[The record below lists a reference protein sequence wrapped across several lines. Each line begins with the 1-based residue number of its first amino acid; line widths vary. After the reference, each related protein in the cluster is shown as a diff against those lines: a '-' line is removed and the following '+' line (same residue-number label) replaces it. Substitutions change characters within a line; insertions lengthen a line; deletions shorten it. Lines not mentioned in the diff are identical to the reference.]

1 MPLLGHAA
9 MLLSFDIADAAIAD
23 HDDWHTQEH
32 LAERLGIPGFLR
44 GTRWLHDE
52 SDDRDGHA
60 APRYFVVYE
69 VESLA
74 TLTSGPYLERLN
86 HPSAWTQRVM
96 PHYRGMS
103 RGFCAIAGSVGL
115 GLGHAGLRI
124 PFRPEEGG
132 DEAALR
138 RRIVDELLPPLV
150 AMPGIGS
157 AHLFEPAATP
167 PMTNEQR
174 IRGAADAAPGWTLF
188 VTGYRAEAL
197 AALAKDALAPR
208 RLAALGLAE
217 PAPARYR
224 LDYTVVHREVGGAAQ
239 LTAAT

>member
-9 MLLSFDIADAAIAD
+9 MLLSFDVAEAAIAD
-23 HDDWHTQEH
+23 HDDWHSHEH
-32 LAERLGIPGFLR
+32 LAERLAIPGFLR
-44 GTRWLHDE
+44 GTRWIGE
-52 SDDRDGHA
+52 QRA

-124 PFRPEEGG
+124 AFRPAAG
-132 DEAALR
+132 DEAVLR
-138 RRIVDELLPPLV
+138 RRLVDELLPPLA
-150 AMPGIGS
+150 AMPGVAS
-157 AHLFEPAATP
+157 VHLFEPAATP

-174 IRGAADAAPGWTLF
+174 IRGAADASPGWTLF

-197 AALAKDALAPR
+197 QALSKDALAPKA
-208 RLAALGLAE
+208 LAALGLTE
-217 PAPARYR
+217 PAAALYR
-224 LDYTVVHREVGGAAQ
+224 LDHTVVHREVPAA
-239 LTAAT
+239 